1 VIDEAES
8 WSLLVAAAHT
18 DAARV
23 GPPGRGLARGP
34 AGWAFEAPLT
44 AAAAARAA
52 ALLPVLS
59 AGVVAHLAQSLDGR
73 IALPDGR
80 SRWISGEADLDHTHR
95 LRALCD
101 AVLVG
106 AHTVEV
112 DDPQLTVRR
121 CAGPH
126 PLRVVLDPLARL
138 SADRA
143 VFRDDVAP
151 TLRLTTVPC
160 ADPRAVVLP
169 ATDGLI
175 PPAAVLALLRARGV
189 RRVLIEGGGV
199 TVSGFVAAGCV
210 DRLHLVV
217 APVLV
222 GAGRPGLSLPA
233 PLADSLA
240 GCPRPATT
248 AHALGPDVLLDCA
261 LA

>member
-1 VIDEAES
+1 MIDADAC
-8 WSLLVAAAHT
+8 WALLVAAAHT
-18 DAARV
+18 AEGRV

-34 AGWAFEAPLT
+34 GGWAFEAPLT
-44 AAAAARAA
+44 PEAAARAA
-52 ALLPVLS
+52 RLLPVLS

-80 SRWISGEADLDHTHR
+80 SRWISGEADLDHTHA

-121 CAGPH
+121 CPGPH

-143 VFRDDVAP
+143 VFRDDAP
-151 TLRLTTVPC
+151 TVRITTVPC
-160 ADPRAVVLP
+160 DDPRAVVLP
-169 ATDGLI
+169 ATDGAI
-175 PPAAVLALLRARGV
+175 PPALVLAHLRARGV
-189 RRVLIEGGGV
+189 RRLLVEGGGV

-217 APVLV
+217 APVLL
-222 GAGRPGLSLPA
+222 GAGRPGLALPA

-240 GCPRPATT
+240 ACPRPATT
-248 AHALGPDVLLDCA
+248 AHLLGPDVLLDCA
-261 LA
+261 LTA